1 VHHFLHDLNLSASLA
16 ALLLLQHRL
25 LVGGGRRSSSLHFSE
40 QLEKVLGGLHRI
52 GYPQYGG
59 LVESSHCLEGRLD
72 ARRVTGEVDEA
83 ISALSS

>member
-1 VHHFLHDLNLSASLA
+1 
-16 ALLLLQHRL
+16 
-25 LVGGGRRSSSLHFSE
+25 
-40 QLEKVLGGLHRI
+40 
-52 GYPQYGG
+52 